1 MNIPQRIRAA
11 TVLALVAAS
20 SLAAMAQVAQVAQVA
35 DKSVA
40 VEAVPVV
47 PAFNQWV
54 NTIPVVPEPSP
65 GATLT
70 TIPMTVVAAPA
81 TASYEPWPV
90 VVGAPELPLIGAG
103 ASQPPRAWG
112 SSFNYQGMQVRL
124 LVLDAAGRRVEAR
137 PVNSLPRPGERFKVR
152 VTATFDAVAD
162 VGLVLG
168 EPWASQR
175 AGQLYPAQGM
185 SVHMHAG
192 ETVDLPLEQGR
203 FFVMGPNTRERLLLS
218 VRHAAALG
226 DVRTQ
231 QPAYRIDGKGGSSYL
246 QLVPRGQAPA
256 MEQLLTVEAR

>member
-1 MNIPQRIRAA
+1 MNIPQSIRALTFVA
-11 TVLALVAAS
+11 LAAAS
-20 SLAAMAQVAQVAQVA
+20 SLAAVAQVVPVA

-54 NTIPVVPEPSP
+54 NTIPVAPEPSL
-65 GATLT
+65 GATIT
-70 TIPMTVVAAPA
+70 TIPLTLVVAPAPA
-81 TASYEPWPV
+81 PYEPWPV
-90 VVGAPELPLIGAG
+90 VMGLPELPLIGVG

-162 VGLVLG
+162 VGLVMG
-168 EPWASQR
+168 EPWSSQR

-203 FFVMGPNTRERLLLS
+203 FFVMGPDTRERLLLS

-231 QPAYRIDGKGGSSYL
+231 QPAYRMDGKGGSSYL

-256 MEQLLTVEAR
+256 IEQLLTVATR

>member
-1 MNIPQRIRAA
+1 MNIPQSIRAL
-11 TVLALVAAS
+11 TVLALAAAA
-20 SLAAMAQVAQVAQVA
+20 SLAAMAQVA

-40 VEAVPVV
+40 VESVPVV

-54 NTIPVVPEPSP
+54 SAIPVAADPATGASVTTVPL
-65 GATLT
+65 TLL
-70 TIPMTVVAAPA
+70 AAPA
-81 TASYEPWPV
+81 AAPYEPWPV

-162 VGLVLG
+162 LGLVLG
-168 EPWASQR
+168 EPWSSQR
-175 AGQLYPAQGM
+175 AGQLYPNPGM

-192 ETVDLPLEQGR
+192 ETVDLPLEQSR
-203 FFVMGPNTRERLLLS
+203 FFVMGPNAQERLLLS

-226 DVRTQ
+226 DARTQ

-256 MEQLLTVEAR
+256 IEQLLTVAAR